1 MNILQLPN
9 AVFLVGLIVQCA
21 IRRHFVQRTKS
32 EKKTVRQFDR
42 TEKILLAAMFP
53 PVLLLTRQKK
63 GVAQSNNYK
72 QENAN
77 ERRPG
82 HALGRGAGL
91 PSSAESAR
99 DVHCRAS
106 QRCAAGLPTGNA
118 APNEHPRRH
127 LESLLVSRLLLTKV
141 DGAGTAMG
149 SPAGA

>member
-82 HALGRGAGL
+82 HAVGRGAGL

-106 QRCAAGLPTGNA
+106 QRCAAGLPTGIRA
-118 APNEHPRRH
+118 AIWRACWFRGSSSQRSTGPALLWVPRRAP
-127 LESLLVSRLLLTKV
+127 ECERT
-141 DGAGTAMG
+141 
-149 SPAGA
+149 